1 MPHSNEGLDEEKQD
15 ISFSE
20 LSDEYLGAL
29 VLSGDYLS
37 NGF

>member
-1 MPHSNEGLDEEKQD
+1 MPHSKDGSDEEKQD
-15 ISFSE
+15 LSFSD